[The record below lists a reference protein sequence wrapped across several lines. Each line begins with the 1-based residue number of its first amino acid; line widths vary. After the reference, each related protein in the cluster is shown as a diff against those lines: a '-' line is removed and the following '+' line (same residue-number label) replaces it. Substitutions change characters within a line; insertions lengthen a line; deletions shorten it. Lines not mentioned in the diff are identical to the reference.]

1 MIRDTLDIVGA
12 FRGLH
17 VLVLGDAMLDSY
29 LLGRSTRLSR
39 EAPAPIVDVTS
50 RVDAGGGAA
59 NTAANVSALG
69 ATATFL
75 TVFGRDEDGDRL
87 LACLARDGV
96 RSDQVIRARERS
108 TLVKQRVVAEPQLI
122 VRFDQGTTQ
131 PLAEEDEAE
140 LIQRLRRLFLA
151 SDAVIVSDYGYGV
164 LTEKVIAALAE
175 LQRCAPRPIVVD
187 AKHLP
192 RYRDVRP
199 TVVKPNFDEA
209 LALLGASRDPAADRA
224 DFVIRHAAD
233 FFACTGADHVAVT
246 LDAEGALL
254 LEADGTWY
262 RTYAEPAPHAR
273 AAGAGDTFVATL
285 ALALAAGGSV
295 IDGAELASAASG
307 VVVQRD
313 GTTTCDAD
321 DLRAAVASDGKI
333 VPDES
338 ALRALVNAYRHA
350 GRRIVLTS
358 GCFDIVHRGHVTYL
372 SQAKAQADVL
382 IVALNSDDSVRRLKG
397 ADRPVNTFEDRARV
411 LEGLSCVDHV
421 LEFGEDTPEEVI
433 RLIGP
438 DVFAKGGDYT
448 RETLPETPLVEA
460 LGGEVRILPYIDG
473 ASTTRVIEQIR
484 SLEELR
490 GTA

>member
-1 MIRDTLDIVGA
+1 MRDAVEIVGG
-12 FRGLH
+12 FSRLH

-39 EAPAPIVDVTS
+39 EAPAPIVDITS

-69 ATATFL
+69 GNVSFL
-75 TVFGRDEDGDRL
+75 TVLGQDEDGDRL
-87 LACLARDGV
+87 LRCLARDGV
-96 RSDQVIRARERS
+96 RTDQAIRSRDRG
-108 TLVKQRVVAEPQLI
+108 TLVKQRIVAEPQLI

-131 PLAEEDEAE
+131 MVDGETEAE
-140 LIQRLRRLFLA
+140 LIARLRRLFLA

-164 LTEKVIAALAE
+164 LTPAVVAALAE
-175 LQRCAPRPIVVD
+175 LQRCAPRTVVVD
-187 AKHLP
+187 AKDLP
-192 RYRDVRP
+192 KYREVAP
-199 TVVKPNFDEA
+199 TIVKPNFDEA
-209 LALLGASRDPAADRA
+209 LMLLGVSRPLPDDRSQ
-224 DFVIRHAAD
+224 FVVGHAPTL
-233 FFACTGADHVAVT
+233 FKRTGAENVAVT
-246 LDAEGALL
+246 LDADGALL
-254 LEADGTWY
+254 LEPDGSWY

-285 ALALAAGGSV
+285 ALVLASGGTATEA
-295 IDGAELASAASG
+295 AELASAASG
-307 VVVQRD
+307 VVVKRD
-313 GTTTCDAD
+313 GTTTCEAD
-321 DLRAAVASDGKI
+321 DLCAALAGDGKI
-333 VPDES
+333 IHGED
-338 ALRALVNAYRHA
+338 ALRAVVNAYRHS
-350 GRRIVLTS
+350 GRRVVLTS

-372 SQAKAQADVL
+372 SQAKALGDVL
-382 IVALNSDDSVRRLKG
+382 IVALNSDESVRRLKG
-397 ADRPVNTFEDRARV
+397 AERPVNTFEDRARV

-421 LEFGEDTPEEVI
+421 LEFAEDTPEGVI

-460 LGGEVRILPYIDG
+460 LGGAVSILPYIDG

>member
-1 MIRDTLDIVGA
+1 MRDVLDLVSGFA
-12 FRGLH
+12 PLH
-17 VLVLGDAMLDSY
+17 VLVIGDAMLDSY

-59 NTAANVSALG
+59 NTAANVAALG
-69 ATATFL
+69 AVMTFL
-75 TVFGRDEDGDRL
+75 TVFGHDEDGDRL

-96 RSDQVIRARERS
+96 RSDQAIRARDRA

-122 VRFDQGTTQ
+122 VRFDQGTTW
-131 PLAEEDEAE
+131 PVNEADEAE
-140 LIQRLRRLFLA
+140 LIARLRRLFLA

-164 LTEKVIAALAE
+164 LTPDVVAVLAE
-175 LQRCAPRPIVVD
+175 LQRCAPRTVVVD
-187 AKHLP
+187 AKDLP
-192 RYRDVRP
+192 KYRDVRP

-209 LALLGASRDPAADRA
+209 LALLGLPRDPHADRA
-224 DFVIRHAAD
+224 SLIIDHAEEL
-233 FFACTGADHVAVT
+233 FERTGAQHVAVT
-246 LDAEGALL
+246 LDSDGALL
-254 LEADGTWY
+254 LEPDGTWY
-262 RTYAEPAPHAR
+262 RTYAEAAPHAR
-273 AAGAGDTFVATL
+273 AAGAGDTFVATT
-285 ALALAAGGSV
+285 ALVLAAGGTPTDAV
-295 IDGAELASAASG
+295 ELASAASG
-307 VVVQRD
+307 VVVKRD

-321 DLRAAVASDGKI
+321 DLAAALACDGK
-333 VPDES
+333 VVSGEGE
-338 ALRALVNAYRHA
+338 LRAVVNAYRHA

-372 SQAKAQADVL
+372 SQAKALGDVL
-382 IVALNSDDSVRRLKG
+382 IVALNSDESVRRLKG

-421 LEFGEDTPEEVI
+421 LQFGEDTPEEVI

-460 LGGEVRILPYIDG
+460 LGGEVALLPYIDG

-490 GTA
+490 GTG